1 MLVQLDSNTGTRDFT
16 ATATGLPI
24 NPASLAR
31 TGGPLPAVAVL
42 GHPGRVAG
50 LAAHLPHGWSLRR
63 AAGLEDVLSGEIVLF
78 AGATEREIATAR
90 RVLASSTTI
99 VAVVDEVA
107 PAELVAAVLTAGA
120 DGCVRSGQPAILAGH
135 LVACRRRELTG
146 RWSGLNIQGRR

>member
-16 ATATGLPI
+16 ATSTGLPI
-24 NPASLAR
+24 NPANLPR
-31 TGGPLPAVAVL
+31 TRGPLPAVAVL

-90 RVLASSTTI
+90 RVLASRTTI

-120 DGCVRSGQPAILAGH
+120 DACVRSGQPAILAGH
-135 LVACRRRELTG
+135 LVACRRRDLTG